1 MTVRS
6 LALVAG
12 LAVVTTGC
20 VTVSPEEIRARDE
33 ATCRD
38 YGFRARSE
46 AFSDCLLKLELDRRA
61 ERRSQR
67 AEFRA
72 FSEPRIIYQPVYVPR
87 RRP

>member
-20 VTVSPEEIRARDE
+20 VTVSPEEI
-33 ATCRD
+33 
-38 YGFRARSE
+38 RARSE